1 MDNNVIH
8 KQNQHLTNILS
19 IHYVVQLESEE
30 QVHVTSIAVMEV
42 TSESFEPLNNRS
54 SCQTSN
60 CPKLCDI

>member
-1 MDNNVIH
+1 MDNNVIQ

-42 TSESFEPLNNRS
+42 TSESSKLLNDRS
-54 SCQTSN
+54 SCQTN
-60 CPKLCDI
+60 NYPKLCAI